1 MNDIFKIYVSMNFCG
16 DEYRYFFHLLVLS
29 NVLFSVASFASKS
42 NIKDA
47 VEKTFSVNVLSVNT
61 LQIKPKAKRDRSRR
75 NKLGYKSGMK
85 KAIVTLKAGDS
96 IDLA

>member
-1 MNDIFKIYVSMNFCG
+1 MKESVSVIKEALLTEKATMLSANLNKYVFA
-16 DEYRYFFHLLVLS
+16 
-29 NVLFSVASFASKS
+29 VAPSASKS

-61 LQIKPKAKRDRSRR
+61 QHVKPKAKRDRARR
-75 NKLGYKSGMK
+75 NKLGFKSGMK

>member
-1 MNDIFKIYVSMNFCG
+1 MKESVSVIKEALLTEKATMLSANLNKYVFA
-16 DEYRYFFHLLVLS
+16 
-29 NVLFSVASFASKS
+29 VAPSASKS
-42 NIKDA
+42 NIKEA

-61 LQIKPKAKRDRSRR
+61 LHVKPKAKRDRARR
-75 NKLGYKSGMK
+75 NKLGFKSGMK